1 MIYYSIICVK
11 FSFSCYICCILVFY
25 KRYWVTFL
33 GVSICQVEMIYP
45 ESMISYVLF
54 FFVFQVNQ
62 VPCLL
67 QVQPKTSNNMI
78 FTLYRFESMFLY
90 NSQTCPIV
98 LPYLIRQACLKACN
112 IAETSFVLF
121 VDLSMVVFTVVWL
134 VFHWHT
140 THIFISAFISHYVS
154 RVSHSAVISMQDL
167 LLYILT

>member
-1 MIYYSIICVK
+1 MFDLLQHYLRQFFLLYLLYFSILQTLLGY
-11 FSFSCYICCILVFY
+11 FSRSQYLSSWNDIPWEYDQLCIV
-25 KRYWVTFL
+25 
-33 GVSICQVEMIYP
+33 
-45 ESMISYVLF
+45 

-140 THIFISAFISHYVS
+140 THIFISAFMSHYVS